1 MTIVFKTPEYS
12 QKCSSRELGTRSL
25 KKGVCD
31 LHVIVQTSHCEYWL
45 NLSTEECKIV
55 NDAWYCAGTII
66 RPRKNS
72 GWHRKGFLYEYNSS
86 YSGDPSAWGTDQ
98 NN

>member
-31 LHVIVQTSHCEYWL
+31 LHVIVQTSHCEY
-45 NLSTEECKIV
+45 
-55 NDAWYCAGTII
+55 
-66 RPRKNS
+66 
-72 GWHRKGFLYEYNSS
+72 
-86 YSGDPSAWGTDQ
+86 
-98 NN
+98 